1 MILQA
6 NCLFFEFNT
15 SVEVA
20 VDLTA
25 NGYARV
31 NIQRVPIDCSHWFI
45 KDSGYKA
52 IVL

>member
-25 NGYARV
+25 NGYAR
-31 NIQRVPIDCSHWFI
+31 DT
-45 KDSGYKA
+45 KK
-52 IVL
+52 